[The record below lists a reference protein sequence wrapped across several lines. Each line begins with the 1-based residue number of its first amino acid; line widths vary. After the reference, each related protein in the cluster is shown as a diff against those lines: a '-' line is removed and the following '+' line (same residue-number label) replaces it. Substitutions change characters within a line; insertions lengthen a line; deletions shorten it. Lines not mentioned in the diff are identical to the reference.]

1 MPVEKTPSEMV
12 DAFRWGIDR
21 SEVNNQVIEADQMA
35 AFVHQAVFGTVPIGF
50 SSSTTPLSAQQKQ
63 DFVAYINVHM
73 HADDRRYAFG
83 HEAVTVADFD
93 NAVAN
98 ADGNPETAFFQHV
111 FSAVNIKI
119 GTDEIK
125 QERSGGIVE
134 SKGPTK
140 DLMTD
145 IIMYGDGH
153 FTTPDVLDG
162 MWVKL
167 P

>member
-1 MPVEKTPSEMV
+1 MPVEKSPSQLV

-35 AFVHQAVFGTVPIGF
+35 AFVHQVVFGSVPPGF
-50 SSSTTPLSAQQKQ
+50 SGSATPLSAQQKQ
-63 DFVAYINVHM
+63 DFVAYINTHM

-83 HEAVTVADFD
+83 HETVTIADFD
-93 NAVAN
+93 AAVAD
-98 ADGNPETAFFQHV
+98 AMGNPETAFFQHV
-111 FSAVNIKI
+111 FSAVNVKV

-125 QERSGGIVE
+125 QVRSGGVVE

-140 DLMTD
+140 DLITD
-145 IIMYGDGH
+145 IVMYGAGD

-162 MWVKL
+162 MWLKL

>member
-1 MPVEKTPSEMV
+1 MV

-35 AFVHQAVFGTVPIGF
+35 AFVHQAVFDSVPVGF
-50 SSSTTPLSAQQKQ
+50 AASTTPLSAQQKQ
-63 DFVAYINVHM
+63 NFVVYINSHM
-73 HADDRRYAFG
+73 REDDRRSAFG
-83 HEAVTVADFD
+83 HETVTVADFD
-93 NAVAN
+93 AAVT
-98 ADGNPETAFFQHV
+98 DPSRNPETAFFRHV
-111 FSAVNIKI
+111 FSAVNVKV

-125 QERSGGIVE
+125 RPRTGRVD

-145 IIMYGDGH
+145 IVLYGDGD

-162 MWVKL
+162 MWLTL